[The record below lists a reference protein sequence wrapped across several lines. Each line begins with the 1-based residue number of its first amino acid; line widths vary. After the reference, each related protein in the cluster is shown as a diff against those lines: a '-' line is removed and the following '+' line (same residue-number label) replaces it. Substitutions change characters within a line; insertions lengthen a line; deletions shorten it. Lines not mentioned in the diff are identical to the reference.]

1 LAIEATVALGLLCP
15 LSNEFGAG
23 QAQMAAQ
30 TSQKEAFMKSTMLS
44 TIWTWFPIQ
53 ERNRTGGGSSTGTG
67 MAMSSSRFLH
77 GKQGGRH
84 APTSTVRRDLTTF
97 LSFALCLCVF
107 VLSNAFVAQAIDDN
121 ENSKPTAWWI
131 YTGQTVQDITNT
143 INKLNAR
150 VIDIAVDSPS
160 TSYFTVTYVKNT
172 RKYAKQWW
180 WYVGIDANALAGY
193 LASNNAR
200 LISLKAYDT
209 GGGNLRFA
217 VAMISNTGADAKA
230 WWYYYGAYAADIPN
244 LTESHNARLTAL
256 QSYSYNGDTRYAMI
270 MISNTGAD
278 AKSWWWWFNNSPQ
291 EISANLSMNN
301 ARLLD
306 LTPADN
312 GNFNAV
318 MESCSTGCPAWW
330 WWYGFDMSGVLSKA
344 QDNGARVLTAYP
356 YGNCGSGSCF
366 ATVMIGNTPPD
377 IKACDSLGCISEA
390 KLSANI
396 ENALAGKVV
405 GYSVEVGEM
414 RPVYGGQARTAASP
428 PSLAMAPDLVTN
440 IASVSKTMTAIAI
453 LQLLS
458 KNGLTIDTKIS
469 PYLYSDWTKG
479 SNIDQITFQ
488 DLLRHASGF
497 SQKNKGACDDGNT
510 YSDLKTL
517 VSTGV
522 DAGDIGNPQYGNC
535 NFALLRELMPALQ
548 GQSLNNYPD
557 GPQRAQKSSA
567 MYINY
572 VNAYVFQPVGLSTR
586 QCQPPSGNNDI
597 LSYPFPAGSD
607 TGTDWGA
614 IWPPLT
620 CGAAGW
626 YLSANDIYNVISDL
640 AHGNVL
646 LTKAQKKEMFSNCL
660 GWDCAVRHDCPDPY
674 VCKNGGFQQNGDTL
688 HTYAGILKCNV
699 PVVAVVNSP
708 LPAPYE
714 SNGDIIGLIQDAYN
728 AASVSGTAKA
738 CP

>member
-1 LAIEATVALGLLCP
+1 
-15 LSNEFGAG
+15 
-23 QAQMAAQ
+23 
-30 TSQKEAFMKSTMLS
+30 MKSTILS
-44 TIWTWFPIQ
+44 TIWTWFPIR
-53 ERNRTGGGSSTGTG
+53 ERNRTGGTSSTGTEL
-67 MAMSSSRFLH
+67 ALSANSSRSLH
-77 GKQGGRH
+77 GEPPSRGH
-84 APTSTVRRDLTTF
+84 ALTSSVRIDLTTF
-97 LSFALCLCVF
+97 LSCALCLCVF
-107 VLSNAFVAQAIDDN
+107 VLANAFVAQAIDDN

-172 RKYAKQWW
+172 GKYAKQWW
-180 WYVGIDANALAGY
+180 WYVGIDANTLAAY

-200 LISLKAYDT
+200 LISLKAYDI

-278 AKSWWWWFNNSPQ
+278 AKEWWWWFNNSPQ
-291 EISANLSMNN
+291 EINTNLSVNN

-306 LTPADN
+306 LTPAGN

-356 YGNCGSGSCF
+356 YGNCGSGPCF
-366 ATVMIGNTPPD
+366 ATVMIGNTPSD
-377 IKACDSLGCISEA
+377 IKACDSYGCISEA
-390 KLSANI
+390 QLSANI
-396 ENALAGKVV
+396 ENALADKVV
-405 GYSVEVGEM
+405 GYSVEVGGM
-414 RPVYGGQARTAASP
+414 RPVYGGQARTATDP

-440 IASVSKTMTAIAI
+440 VESVSKTMTAIAI

-458 KNGLTIDTKIS
+458 AKSLSIDTKIW

-479 SNIDQITFQ
+479 SYIDQITFK

-497 SQKNKGACDDGNT
+497 SQKNKGACDNGNA
-510 YSDLKTL
+510 YSDLKTI
-517 VSTGV
+517 VATGV
-522 DAGDIGNPQYGNC
+522 NFRDIGDPKYGNC

-557 GPQRAQKSSA
+557 GQQRAQKSSD
-567 MYINY
+567 MYISY
-572 VNAYVFQPVGLSTR
+572 VNAHVFQPVGVSAR
-586 QCQPPSGNNDI
+586 QCKPPSGTNDI
-597 LSYPFPAGSD
+597 LSYPFPAGSTPGD
-607 TGTDWGA
+607 DWGGSS
-614 IWPPLT
+614 LT
-620 CGAAGW
+620 CGAGGW
-626 YLSANDIYNVISDL
+626 VLSANDIYNVISDL
-640 AHGNVL
+640 ANGNAL
-646 LTKAQKKEMFSNCL
+646 LTKAEKKEMFSNCL
-660 GWDCAVRHDCPDPY
+660 GWDCAVRSDCPDPY
-674 VCKNGGFQQNGDTL
+674 VCKNGGSPPRNNGDTL

-714 SNGDIIGLIQDAYN
+714 SNGDIIRLVEVAYN
-728 AASVSGTAKA
+728 AASVIGTAKA